1 MEPLPDKKEFKA
13 ALQQGLQRIQ
23 SLGLSMLYASYVI
36 RNHNTEWRWLQM
48 HFTPLLGELR
58 KKKRADDSQELNCF
72 NICCARLRIY
82 TLLNLICTA

>member
-58 KKKRADDSQELNCF
+58 KKKEQMTVRSSIASIYAVPDSEF
-72 NICCARLRIY
+72 IHY
-82 TLLNLICTA
+82 ST

>member
-58 KKKRADDSQELNCF
+58 NSIDS
-72 NICCARLRIY
+72 IY
-82 TLLNLICTA
+82 AVPDSEFIHYSTWSALHKCHVIKP